1 MSAAMHFLHAGPEL
15 CVAAVLMLGLTGFLC
30 RHAWHRVY
38 ARWKS
43 HRERTRV
50 RREYWGYE

>member
-1 MSAAMHFLHAGPEL
+1 MHFLGSGPEL
-15 CVAAVLMLGLTGFLC
+15 LVVAVLTLGLTGFLC
-30 RHAWHRVY
+30 RHVWHRTY

-43 HRERTRV
+43 YRERTRV